1 MTEFILDTNV
11 LIRFLVGDH
20 PTHQQQARQW
30 FKAAELGQCSIVV
43 TPLVIAE
50 TCFVLE
56 SVYKHP
62 RQSIADALEI
72 FISQRWLRVQDRDIL
87 LQLWSDYRRGLHFV
101 DSYLRAW
108 VNIHGGKAM
117 SFDKQVIKAD

>member
-1 MTEFILDTNV
+1 MIAYILDTNV
-11 LIRFLVGDH
+11 LVRFLVGDH
-20 PTHQQQARQW
+20 PVHQKQAQEW
-30 FKAAELGQCSIVV
+30 FKAAELGHCSIIV

-62 RQSIADALEI
+62 RQAIADAMEI
-72 FISQRWLRVQDRDIL
+72 FISQRWLRVAERDIL
-87 LQLWSDYRRGLHFV
+87 LQLWPDYKRGLHFV

-108 VNIHGGKAM
+108 VKIYGGKAM
-117 SFDKQVIKAD
+117 SFDKQVVKE

>member
-1 MTEFILDTNV
+1 MTNFILDTNV

-20 PTHQQQARQW
+20 QVHQKQAQEW
-30 FKAAELGQCSIVV
+30 FKAAELGRCSILV

-56 SVYKHP
+56 SVYKQP
-62 RQSIADALEI
+62 RVAIADALEI
-72 FISQRWLRVQDRDIL
+72 FVSQRWLRVEERDIL
-87 LQLWSDYRRGLHFV
+87 LHLWSDYKRGLHFV

-108 VNIHGGKAM
+108 VEIHGGKAM
-117 SFDKQVIKAD
+117 SFDKQVIK